1 MSDLSFIVMQSA
13 EELGK
18 KVNNHLNDLRDTD
31 VDYRIPI
38 TESRF
43 ENGEGKARI
52 DKSVRDTDLYVL
64 SDVGNYGISYNM
76 RGQQHFMSPDE
87 NYADLKRV
95 IAATSGHAL
104 RLSVIMPL
112 LYEARQHKRRGRESL
127 DCAEA
132 LQEMER
138 LNISNFITFDAH
150 DPGIQNAVPRMP
162 FENFYATGEL
172 LLKMYEENFEEM
184 QNLVV
189 IAPDMGAGDRAKVF
203 SEILKCDM
211 GCFYKRRDL
220 STVVDG
226 KNPIIEHTFLGGD
239 VRGKNALIVDDMI
252 SSGTSVLE
260 VAQELK
266 NRGVKKVFICATFA
280 LFTSGIEAFKKA
292 YDEDIFDKIYSTN
305 LTYVP
310 LSIKNQEWYAEAD
323 CSKLI
328 AEIINTLNKSESVE
342 PFHNRKSEAYKTL
355 SLVRD
360 KKNSY

>member
-1 MSDLSFIVMQSA
+1 MSNLSFIVMQSA

-18 KVNNHLNDLRDTD
+18 KVNDHLNELRDTD
-31 VDYRIPI
+31 TDYRIPI

-52 DKSVRDTDLYVL
+52 DKTVRDTDLYVL
-64 SDVGNYGISYNM
+64 SDVGNYGVSYIM
-76 RGQQHFMSPDE
+76 RGQEHIMSPDE
-87 NYADLKRV
+87 HYQDLKRV

-132 LQEMER
+132 LQEIEK
-138 LNISNFITFDAH
+138 LNINNFITFDAH

-162 FENFYATGEL
+162 FENFYPTAEI
-172 LLKMYEENFEEM
+172 LLKMYEENYNEM

-189 IAPDMGAGDRAKVF
+189 VAPDMGAGDRARVF

-220 STVVDG
+220 SQVVDG
-226 KNPIIEHTFLGGD
+226 KNPILEHTFLGGN
-239 VRGKNALIVDDMI
+239 VEGKNALIVDDMI
-252 SSGTSVLE
+252 SSGSSVLE

-266 NRGVKKVFICATFA
+266 NRGINKVFICATFA
-280 LFTSGIEAFKKA
+280 LFTSGIEAFQEA
-292 YDEDIFDKIYSTN
+292 YDNKLFDKIYSTN

-310 LSIKNQEWYAEAD
+310 NSIKELPWYAEAD
-323 CSKLI
+323 CSYLI
-328 AEIINTLNKSESVE
+328 AEIINTLNNSQSVE
-342 PFHNRKSEAYKTL
+342 PFHNRKSEAYKKL
-355 SLVRD
+355 SLVR
-360 KKNSY
+360 N